1 VSNTP
6 VVSIIGMGRMGAE
19 MARTLRREGFD
30 VVVHNRTRSKA
41 DAVAAETGARVA
53 ETAIEAAAASRIVIS
68 ILADDASVES
78 VWAEAAPGLT
88 PGSVVLEMSTID
100 PSTLLV
106 IQPAID
112 RAGATLLD
120 APVSGSVQLV
130 EQGALTIM
138 VGGDADGLETARPVL
153 DALANNIFH
162 LGELGSGAT
171 VKLAVNSMIHSINVA
186 LSEALVLAEKA
197 GVDRKRA
204 YEVFATSAA
213 SAPYVHY
220 KRAAFEEPETAT
232 VAFDLDLVAK
242 DLDLILGLGERVGA
256 PLTQG
261 AVNREVVG
269 RAIAAG
275 MGNDDLSAIATFLRT
290 SSE

>member
-1 VSNTP
+1 MSDAQAVS
-6 VVSIIGMGRMGAE
+6 VLGMGRMGAE

-30 VVVHNRTRSKA
+30 VCVFNRTHAKA
-41 DAVAAETGARVA
+41 AAVAEETGAHLA
-53 ETAIEAAAASRIVIS
+53 ETATEAAAGSPIVIS

-78 VWAEAAPGLT
+78 VWTEAAPGLT

-106 IQPAID
+106 IQPAIE

-138 VGGDADGLETARPVL
+138 VGGDATGLETARPVL
-153 DALANNIFH
+153 EALGNNIFH

-171 VKLAVNSMIHSINVA
+171 IKLAVNSMIHSINIA

-275 MGNDDLSAIATFLRT
+275 MGNDDLSAIATYLRR